1 MLVIVKELNGKYIF
15 PCVLKLLNLR
25 ESINGKVQDKKLKFL
40 IQTFLSKHFNTK
52 IFYQNILQK
61 MGRRNSYQMILNC

>member
-15 PCVLKLLNLR
+15 QCVLKLLNLR
-25 ESINGKVQDKKLKFL
+25 ESINGKVQDKKLKVL

>member
-15 PCVLKLLNLR
+15 QCVLELLNLR

-52 IFYQNILQK
+52 FFYQNILQK

>member
-15 PCVLKLLNLR
+15 QCVLKLLNLR

-52 IFYQNILQK
+52 FFLSKHFAENGKEKLLP
-61 MGRRNSYQMILNC
+61 NDS